1 MGLMS
6 IDTLCDICD
15 NRTDA
20 LVPRESASDWDT
32 IYTCDVCGE
41 RGVRRTWS
49 LPNTTKESYPD
60 GYKRGGDYALLKES
74 VALQKKAA
82 STTGTAKRDLLKAA
96 GELRRASKN
105 EKGKTK

>member
-6 IDTLCDICD
+6 IDTLCDVCA
-15 NRTDA
+15 NRTDQ
-20 LVPRESASDWDT
+20 LVDRELATNWDT
-32 IYTCDVCGE
+32 LYTCDVCGE

-74 VALQKKAA
+74 VKIEKQAA
-82 STTGTAKRDLLKAA
+82 SAKGETKKDLLKAA
-96 GELRRASKN
+96 GELRKASRH

>member
-1 MGLMS
+1 MSLMS
-6 IDTLCDICD
+6 IDTLCDRC
-15 NRTDA
+15 NTKADA
-20 LVPRESASDWDT
+20 LVPRESAGDWDT
-32 IYTCDVCGE
+32 LYTCDNCGE

-74 VALQKKAA
+74 AKIQQQAA
-82 STTGTAKRDLLKAA
+82 SAKGETKKDLLKAA
-96 GELRRASKN
+96 GELRKASRH